1 MYHSNIEH
9 HGYQSEVEKDGVQPS
24 IHVLDRTFSQH
35 AQARDAVDDFFP
47 FMFVDSIQED
57 RRF

>member
-9 HGYQSEVEKDGVQPS
+9 HGYQNEVEKDDVQPS

-35 AQARDAVDDFFP
+35 AQARDAFDNFVP
-47 FMFVDSIQED
+47 FYVC
-57 RRF
+57 